1 MGETVSKIIEE
12 NKAKLEKE
20 LIDMQY
26 TIRADNKETAA
37 TQVSQYDEKNEVL
50 SHVAALQAQV
60 DALTA
65 SIEKFKLELQKPR
78 EKLLHCDEELE
89 AAAKALQEANE
100 EHDQL
105 EKSLF

>member
-1 MGETVSKIIEE
+1 
-12 NKAKLEKE
+12 
-20 LIDMQY
+20 MQY
-26 TIRADNKETAA
+26 AIRADNKETAA

-65 SIEKFKLELQKPR
+65 SIENFKLELQKPR

-89 AAAKALQEANE
+89 VAAKALQEANE

-105 EKSLF
+105 EKSLFQRRRVLEVESAGVAQEMAEV